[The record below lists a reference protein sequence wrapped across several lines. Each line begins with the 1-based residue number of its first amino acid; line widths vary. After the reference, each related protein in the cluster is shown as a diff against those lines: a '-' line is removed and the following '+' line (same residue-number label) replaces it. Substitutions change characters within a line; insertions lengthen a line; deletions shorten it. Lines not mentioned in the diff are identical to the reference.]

1 MARQTVTYE
10 QVMASLRKGEYKPVY
25 LLMGEEDYFIDS
37 IADYIK
43 ENALTEDEKTF
54 DLSILYGKDIDC
66 NQLIMAAKRY
76 PMMAKRQVIIVRE
89 AQNIRDLANISLY
102 MKQPQPSTVLV
113 LCHKHSTAD
122 MRKKFV
128 ADIEKAGVVFVSKRL
143 YDNQIPQWISRYAES
158 LGLSLPGSASALAV
172 SAEKMRYAEES
183 AVRHAQSGM
192 SDGRFAVVDDAI
204 MRLADALADE
214 YEAVYGP
221 DAQRNGQDYADYLLS
236 FVQFAIQ
243 YPIELEYEGGEFVPV
258 SGGNGDLY
266 LYGTEEYWA
275 YPMETLYHRMGDCED
290 TSFLLAALCS
300 ASGYTSSTIRVSGHM
315 VVGVELDLFEPDG
328 FYANHLRVSD
338 VTLDGT
344 HLWLCETSY
353 DQYVPVGLLNIKS
366 DLEASDIRQY
376 AFVTPVVT
384 TKGAASA

>member
-89 AQNIRDLANISLY
+89 AQNIRDIANISLY
-102 MKQPQPSTVLV
+102 MKQPQPSTILV
-113 LCHKHSTAD
+113 LCYKHSTAD

-158 LGLSLPGSASALAV
+158 LGLKIEPKAANMISEFLGTDLALPGV
-172 SAEKMRYAEES
+172 SPTCEVSSRN
-183 AVRHAQSGM
+183 
-192 SDGRFAVVDDAI
+192 
-204 MRLADALADE
+204 
-214 YEAVYGP
+214 EAC
-221 DAQRNGQDYADYLLS
+221 L
-236 FVQFAIQ
+236 
-243 YPIELEYEGGEFVPV
+243 
-258 SGGNGDLY
+258 
-266 LYGTEEYWA
+266 
-275 YPMETLYHRMGDCED
+275 
-290 TSFLLAALCS
+290 
-300 ASGYTSSTIRVSGHM
+300 
-315 VVGVELDLFEPDG
+315 
-328 FYANHLRVSD
+328 
-338 VTLDGT
+338 
-344 HLWLCETSY
+344 
-353 DQYVPVGLLNIKS
+353 
-366 DLEASDIRQY
+366 
-376 AFVTPVVT
+376 T
-384 TKGAASA
+384 TGCPYY

>member
-89 AQNIRDLANISLY
+89 AQNIRDIANISLY
-102 MKQPQPSTVLV
+102 MKQPQPSTILV
-113 LCHKHSTAD
+113 LCYKHSTAD

-158 LGLSLPGSASALAV
+158 LGLKIEPKAANMISEFLGTDLSKIANEIGKLPIILKERGTNLITADIVEDNIGISKEYNNFELINAIIRRDIVKSN
-172 SAEKMRYAEES
+172 RIID
-183 AVRHAQSGM
+183 H
-192 SDGRFAVVDDAI
+192 FARDPKNNP
-204 MRLADALADE
+204 L
-214 YEAVYGP
+214 
-221 DAQRNGQDYADYLLS
+221 
-236 FVQFAIQ
+236 
-243 YPIELEYEGGEFVPV
+243 
-258 SGGNGDLY
+258 
-266 LYGTEEYWA
+266 
-275 YPMETLYHRMGDCED
+275 
-290 TSFLLAALCS
+290 
-300 ASGYTSSTIRVSGHM
+300 
-315 VVGVELDLFEPDG
+315 
-328 FYANHLRVSD
+328 
-338 VTLDGT
+338 
-344 HLWLCETSY
+344 
-353 DQYVPVGLLNIKS
+353 
-366 DLEASDIRQY
+366 
-376 AFVTPVVT
+376 VVT
-384 TKGAASA
+384 TSVLFNFFSNLMLYLWLIKNARMDDEHLAAELKINKYFINDYRNAAKQFDSGRTLQAIGILRDMDARSKGFGTGPSANDRDILREAIFKILHL